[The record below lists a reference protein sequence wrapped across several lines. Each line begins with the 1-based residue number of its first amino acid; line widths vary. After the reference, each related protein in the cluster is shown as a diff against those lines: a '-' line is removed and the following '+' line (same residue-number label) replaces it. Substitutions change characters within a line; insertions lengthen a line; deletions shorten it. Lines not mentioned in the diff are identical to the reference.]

1 MQSFSMYTSTMICA
15 PWLCACDKHGS
26 VTELDFQFNCFIL
39 LPRLFSNLVSNE
51 SATDMADAA
60 RQARQARQGKA
71 RQNGGCSRC
80 FRRLFSLFIFLVLVQ

>member
-1 MQSFSMYTSTMICA
+1 MICA

-51 SATDMADAA
+51 SVTDMADAA
-60 RQARQARQGKA
+60 RQARQGKARQGKA
-71 RQNGGCSRC
+71 KWGLQSVFQTPFLSLHFSRTRTVDMCSR
-80 FRRLFSLFIFLVLVQ
+80 S